1 MAQQTSAIDNLK
13 TIGVTELASILGCS
27 QAHIYRL
34 SSERR
39 DLPPM
44 VKIGQLVRFRISD
57 VEKWL
62 ESRVITIDTAKA
74 HPMQSAPK
82 RGRGRPRKMKHDGG
96 TA

>member
-62 ESRVITIDTAKA
+62 ESRVITLDTATSHKPEA
-74 HPMQSAPK
+74 K
-82 RGRGRPRKMKHDGG
+82 RGRGRPRKARIHEHD
-96 TA
+96 

>member
-62 ESRVITIDTAKA
+62 ESRVIIIDTAE
-74 HPMQSAPK
+74 PPK
-82 RGRGRPRKMKHDGG
+82 HIATRGRGRPRKVRIHDRDQ
-96 TA
+96 

>member
-1 MAQQTSAIDNLK
+1 MAQQTTAIDSLR
-13 TIGVTELASILGCS
+13 TIGVPELATILGCS

-62 ESRVITIDTAKA
+62 ESQVVTLATAEPQKNLV
-74 HPMQSAPK
+74 K
-82 RGRGRPRKMKHDGG
+82 RGRGRPRKARHG
-96 TA
+96 